1 MVEQLGESRR
11 TIEIAPGVKMEFV
24 RIPAGEFIMGDNSS
38 RRGAAPE
45 AKVKIERPFW
55 ISATEVTNQQF
66 NVFDPKHDSRY
77 TAQFW
82 KDHVGPGYAA
92 NRPAQPVSR
101 ITWNQATEFCKA
113 IGERTGVNMMLPTE
127 AQWEWACR
135 AGSEAEFWYGA
146 MGSDF
151 SRKENLADQMLR
163 KMAVQG
169 IDPQPVSEGSWVYK
183 YYTFMPREDSINDG
197 TMTIADVAQ
206 YEPNAWGVYDM
217 HGNVAEFTRSSYLPY
232 PYKGEKEQSNNI
244 VVRGGAWNTPPKLA
258 TAHIR
263 ESYLK
268 WQAANNVGF
277 RVVIEE

>member
-1 MVEQLGESRR
+1 
-11 TIEIAPGVKMEFV
+11 
-24 RIPAGEFIMGDNSS
+24 
-38 RRGAAPE
+38 
-45 AKVKIERPFW
+45 
-55 ISATEVTNQQF
+55 
-66 NVFDPKHDSRY
+66 
-77 TAQFW
+77 
-82 KDHVGPGYAA
+82 
-92 NRPAQPVSR
+92 
-101 ITWNQATEFCKA
+101 
-113 IGERTGVNMMLPTE
+113 MMLPTE

-135 AGSEAEFWYGA
+135 AGSESEFWYGEQ
-146 MGSDF
+146 GSDF

-169 IDPQPVSEGSWVYK
+169 VDPQPVSENTWVYK

-217 HGNVAEFTRSSYLPY
+217 HGNVAEFTRSSYQPY